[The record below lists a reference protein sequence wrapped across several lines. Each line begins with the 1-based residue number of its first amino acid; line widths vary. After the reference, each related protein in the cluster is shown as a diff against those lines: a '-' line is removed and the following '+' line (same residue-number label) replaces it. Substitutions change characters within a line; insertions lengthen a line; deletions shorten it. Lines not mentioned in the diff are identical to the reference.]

1 MAEQPAGCAIKKLDA
16 AARHWATGGRISRR
30 EQEKQFEQDAERYG
44 IPLDYLMA
52 TLPDEL
58 DEFEVWPEN
67 ESSLTLFLACSTQW
81 ETQNNRVV
89 SINYQALHAAMQML
103 EMTDRPQ
110 LFRDIRVMESVA
122 LAEFNKRDL

>member
-44 IPLDYLMA
+44 IP
-52 TLPDEL
+52 L